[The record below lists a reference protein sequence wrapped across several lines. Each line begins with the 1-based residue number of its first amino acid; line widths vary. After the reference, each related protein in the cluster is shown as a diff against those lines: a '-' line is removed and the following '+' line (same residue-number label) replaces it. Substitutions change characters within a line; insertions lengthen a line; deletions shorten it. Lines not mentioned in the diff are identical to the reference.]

1 MRLARTLTLLAATVL
16 AALPAEAQIGRKLEE
31 VRGEDFWTHFGFQPV
46 WPARVIEY
54 TTFMEFRPGVER
66 LAPLV
71 RLVATLDGDGRIRE
85 MEMTLSRAFVDDPA
99 DGVFA
104 RDVAKSFLRAAM
116 PADDLPDVETLAN
129 EIGLPRA
136 DPPGTTT
143 VRRAPPPALPARPTP
158 PYRVFLGEDAEWSRT
173 LEASTIRLRNGGGEG
188 GPVLVL
194 TVSARRPSPFD

>member
-1 MRLARTLTLLAATVL
+1 MRLARALLLVMVLT
-16 AALPAEAQIGRKLEE
+16 ALPAEAPAQIGRKLEE
-31 VRGEDFWTHFGFQPV
+31 VRGEDFWTHFDFQPV

-54 TTFMEFRPGVER
+54 TTFREFRPGAER
-66 LAPLV
+66 FAPLV
-71 RLVATLDGDGRIRE
+71 RLMATLDGDGRIRE

-129 EIGLPRA
+129 EIELSRA
-136 DPPGTTT
+136 DSPGTAA
-143 VRRAPPPALPARPTP
+143 VRRSPAIPAEPTP
-158 PYRVFLGEDAEWSRT
+158 PYRVYLGQAAEWSRT
-173 LEASTIRLRNGGGEG
+173 LEASTIRLRNGSGEG

>member
-1 MRLARTLTLLAATVL
+1 
-16 AALPAEAQIGRKLEE
+16 
-31 VRGEDFWTHFGFQPV
+31 
-46 WPARVIEY
+46 VIEY
-54 TTFMEFRPGVER
+54 TTFMEFRPGAER

-71 RLVATLDGDGRIRE
+71 RLTATLDGDGRIKE
-85 MEMTLSRAFVDDPA
+85 MEMTLSRTFVDDPA

-129 EIGLPRA
+129 EIGFPRA
-136 DPPGTTT
+136 DPPGTAT

-173 LEASTIRLRNGGGEG
+173 LEASIIRLRNAGGEG

-194 TVSARRPSPFD
+194 TVSARRPSLFD